1 MHATAV
7 IDVPATTTVKTS
19 IFDANNPGF
28 KEDFDEKPFEFKH
41 CFTVDHP
48 MFKLPRIRKILE
60 HPVLK
65 HHAYYDHGAISVDQR
80 WETIP
85 ERKLTAVECFDRI
98 EGASGWMMLRHLE
111 KDPEYNEL
119 LEQCLNEV
127 KQLTGRAID
136 EDKKSQ
142 EAIIFFASPNRVT
155 SYHIDRECNFLMQV
169 SGNKEMN
176 IFDRNDRDV
185 TPEQE
190 LEKFWAKGNDA
201 GVYKPQF
208 QDHAYVFEMRPGTG
222 VHIPVNSPHW
232 LKTRNNV
239 SISFSISYQYKDTRR
254 KYVYQAN
261 YYLRKMGIN
270 PTPPGKSALLDNTK
284 RVVVA
289 AGFAGKDLVKKVK
302 SKKTS

>member
-7 IDVPATTTVKTS
+7 VDAPAKVPAKSS
-19 IFDANNPGF
+19 IFDASNPGF
-28 KEDFDEKPFEFKH
+28 HNDFDEKPFEFNH
-41 CFTVDHP
+41 CFTSDHP

-60 HPVLK
+60 NPILRP
-65 HHAYYDHGAISVDQR
+65 HAYYDHGAIAVDQR

-85 ERKLTAVECFDRI
+85 ERKLTADEVFDRI
-98 EGASGWMMLRHLE
+98 EIAQGWMMMRHLE

-119 LEQCLNEV
+119 LQQCLDEV
-127 KQLTGRAID
+127 QRLTGRDINQ
-136 EDKKSQ
+136 DKKSQ

-190 LEKFWAKGNDA
+190 LEKFWAKGTDA

-261 YYLRKMGIN
+261 YYLRQMGIN

-284 RVVVA
+284 RAVMS
-289 AGFAGKDLVKKVK
+289 AGFAGKTLIKKVK
-302 SKKTS
+302 GK